1 MDISPAGVAATQQAL
16 LQNAVATSVLRKSLD
31 IQTEQGAALVQMMS
45 QSQGLGRSF
54 DQYA

>member
-1 MDISPAGVAATQQAL
+1 MDISPLSVVANQQAL
-16 LQNAVATSVLRKSLD
+16 LQNAVATSVLSKSLD
-31 IQTEQGAALVQMMS
+31 IQAEQGAALVQMMN

>member
-1 MDISPAGVAATQQAL
+1 MDISPVSVVANQQAL

-31 IQTEQGAALVQMMS
+31 IQAEQGAALVQMMN